1 MVSFMKL
8 AKKKKLLFK
17 FLAFFL
23 PMLIASI
30 LLTGIILSATSYG
43 FFRKTIRQDYRNII
57 HASTGEIRLFME
69 NARRNIDALALM
81 MSAARLDDWQKEMAL
96 SAFIH
101 SHSHFGF
108 VTLYSVDGTPVATS
122 LFEDP
127 DPGVAA
133 SALFESAAAGKAAI
147 SGVMVGEENIP
158 FIRMAVPVMRLGKAA
173 EVLWTE
179 LNLKA
184 VWDVLEGI
192 TIGKTGQVYIMDLS
206 GRYIGHREIDR
217 VVRGPP
223 ADKPDILAEIHTSP
237 GPVEWIDDRFKTVT
251 YNLGAHV
258 PVLDWVVVL
267 SQPRSEIFS
276 YIYKNIFW
284 AATVTLMICV
294 VAIVLG
300 WRWTRR
306 ILVPIQELHMQVK
319 KIGAGDLEHKVVVD
333 TEDEIGEL
341 GRAFNDMTDSLKA
354 HILREIETAKS
365 LAHAR
370 NLAVLG
376 TASSKVTHEVGN
388 FLNNA
393 DMALSALK
401 REPVSDRGKRILAV
415 LENDSVRVKA
425 FIQNFLGFAKKPE
438 LILKKR
444 PLDLILKEVIGVFQ
458 VESEQRNI
466 PIRFQWPNDIPMA
479 SVDAGMI
486 HQAFANLFKNAME
499 AVDHDGEIVVEGKS
513 EAGRVVLTVA
523 DSGPGMPPEIRDQ
536 IFEPFFTTKGK
547 TGTGL
552 GMAIVKTIVE
562 AHRGVIECQSRPG
575 GGTVFTILLPLR

>member
-8 AKKKKLLFK
+8 TKKKKLLFK

-30 LLTGIILSATSYG
+30 VLTGMILSFTSYG
-43 FFRKTIRQDYRNII
+43 FFRKTIDQDYRNII
-57 HASTGEIRLFME
+57 RASAGEIQLFMD
-69 NARRNIDALALM
+69 NARRSLESLSLLI
-81 MSAARLDDWQKEMAL
+81 SATKLDDWQQGMAL
-96 SAFIH
+96 AAFIH
-101 SHSHFGF
+101 SHPQFAY
-108 VTLYSVDGTPVATS
+108 VTLYATDGKSLATS

-127 DPGVAA
+127 DAGAA
-133 SALFESAAAGKAAI
+133 DAEPFISAAAGKSAI
-147 SGVMVGEENIP
+147 SGVMAGEENIP
-158 FIRMAVPVMRLGKAA
+158 FIHMAAPVSRLGKTTG
-173 EVLWTE
+173 VLWAE

-192 TIGKTGQVYIMDLS
+192 RIGKTGQVYIMDLS
-206 GRYIGHREIDR
+206 GRYIGHRQIDR
-217 VVRGPP
+217 VVRRPP
-223 ADKPDILAEIHTSP
+223 ADKPDILEEIRNAHGS
-237 GPVEWIDDRFKTVT
+237 VEWIENQSGAAV

-276 YIYKNIFW
+276 YLYRNFWW
-284 AATVTLMICV
+284 AAVITLLIGV
-294 VAIVLG
+294 VATFLG
-300 WRWTRR
+300 WRWTRL
-306 ILVPIQELHMQVK
+306 ILVPIQRLHMQVRN
-319 KIGAGDLEHKVVVD
+319 IGEGDLEHKVSVD

-341 GRAFNDMTDSLKA
+341 GRAFNDMTESLKT
-354 HILREIETAKS
+354 HIQREIETAKA

-388 FLNNA
+388 FLNNT
-393 DMALSALK
+393 DMALSVLN
-401 REPVSDRGKRILAV
+401 REPVSERGKRILNV
-415 LENDSVRVKA
+415 LENESGRVKA

-444 PLDLILKEVIGVFQ
+444 PLDLIIKEVIGVFQ
-458 VESEQRNI
+458 PESEKRNI
-466 PIRFQWPNDIPMA
+466 PIRFEWNPDIPMA
-479 SVDAGMI
+479 PVDAGLI
-486 HQAFANLFKNAME
+486 HQAFANLLKNGME
-499 AVDHDGEIVVEGKS
+499 AVDHDGVIAVEGRL
-513 EAGRVVLTVA
+513 EADRVVLIVA

-547 TGTGL
+547 QGTGL
-552 GMAIVKTIVE
+552 GMPIVKTIVE

-575 GGTVFTILLPLR
+575 QGTVFTICLPLR

>member
-1 MVSFMKL
+1 
-8 AKKKKLLFK
+8 
-17 FLAFFL
+17 
-23 PMLIASI
+23 
-30 LLTGIILSATSYG
+30 
-43 FFRKTIRQDYRNII
+43 
-57 HASTGEIRLFME
+57 
-69 NARRNIDALALM
+69 
-81 MSAARLDDWQKEMAL
+81 
-96 SAFIH
+96 
-101 SHSHFGF
+101 
-108 VTLYSVDGTPVATS
+108 
-122 LFEDP
+122 
-127 DPGVAA
+127 
-133 SALFESAAAGKAAI
+133 
-147 SGVMVGEENIP
+147 
-158 FIRMAVPVMRLGKAA
+158 
-173 EVLWTE
+173 
-179 LNLKA
+179 
-184 VWDVLEGI
+184 
-192 TIGKTGQVYIMDLS
+192 
-206 GRYIGHREIDR
+206 
-217 VVRGPP
+217 
-223 ADKPDILAEIHTSP
+223 
-237 GPVEWIDDRFKTVT
+237 VEWIDDRFKTVT